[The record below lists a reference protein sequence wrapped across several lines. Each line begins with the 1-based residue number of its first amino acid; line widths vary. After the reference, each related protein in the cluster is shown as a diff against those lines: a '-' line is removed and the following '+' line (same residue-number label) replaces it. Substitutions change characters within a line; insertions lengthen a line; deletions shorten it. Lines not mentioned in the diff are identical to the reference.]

1 MVFRTEI
8 KIRGYHLD
16 VYGHV
21 NNARWVEL
29 LEEARWR
36 WLDQDLDLASW
47 DQRGQGI
54 AVVNLNVNYRRPAV
68 MHDILEFRCWIRK
81 LGGRSAVCRQE
92 VYREATGERLV
103 DADVTFVLF
112 DLDTGRPRPMEGA
125 ARDAVARYH
134 HRERDEKAAG
144 PGQARAR

>member
-1 MVFRTEI
+1 MIFTTGI

-36 WLDQDLDLASW
+36 WLDQDVDLRAW
-47 DQRGQGI
+47 DARGQGI
-54 AVVNLNVNYRRPAV
+54 AVVNLDVSYRRPARA
-68 MHDILEFRCWIRK
+68 HDELEFRCWITK

-92 VYREATGERLV
+92 VVRRGTQERLL

-112 DLDTGRPRPMEGA
+112 DLATGRPLPM
-125 ARDAVARYH
+125 
-134 HRERDEKAAG
+134 AG
-144 PGQARAR
+144 DARAAFERYRGPRKDAS